1 MKLIDLDA
9 LREEI
14 ENGKD
19 KPKTY
24 DGAGEVDWIDDCME
38 KAPVAYDVDKVL
50 EQLEE
55 FRQEMEQFGCGC
67 ILSDIIEVVNG
78 GGVDE

>member
-1 MKLIDLDA
+1 MRLIDADA
-9 LREEI
+9 LKKRFEEI
-14 ENGKD
+14 QTLEDAIGLD
-19 KPKTY
+19 FV
-24 DGAGEVDWIDDCME
+24 AIIDE
-38 KAPVAYDVDKVL
+38 IKEQPAAYDADKVV

-78 GGVDE
+78 GGTPA